1 MRRRQRP
8 LESRSRSP
16 PIRIRRN
23 LDNMRFGVDQARGGW
38 LYRCPLSE
46 FEKAAQ
52 ALIGLAVEL
61 RGFGFRC
68 LGTTLPVTGFG
79 RNVLQPLNPP
89 VIGHVMDRGE
99 FIEWVVTKPCGN
111 SVWLSGTSAP
121 HRERSGRMAPVGAI
135 VANARAR
142 DRVAGAA
149 S

>member
-1 MRRRQRP
+1 MDVYAQAAKAAGVKIETSTDTHSAQSGQHARRRGSSAGR
-8 LESRSRSP
+8 
-16 PIRIRRN
+16 
-23 LDNMRFGVDQARGGW
+23 
-38 LYRCPLSE
+38 
-46 FEKAAQ
+46 
-52 ALIGLAVEL
+52 
-61 RGFGFRC
+61 GFRC

-89 VIGHVMDRGE
+89 VIGHVMVRAE
-99 FIEWVVTKPCGN
+99 FIELVVTKPCGN